1 MADMQGEHAIPA
13 AQASALRSLNLLA
26 QRLERALNLLGDG
39 SNADPE
45 LRSIADGIILAVRQ
59 APDVALASIYLN
71 QIAGP
76 YAVRHCVEA
85 AIICALIAPVMENGQ
100 AETSRIVAAAL
111 TMNAGMLRLAETFQ
125 LKDCALS
132 AEERS
137 TILRHPADSAELLRR
152 AGIDDDEWIACVLAH
167 HELDDGSGYPEG
179 LRADDIPEAARLV
192 GMADR
197 YCALVSAR
205 NYRRSMLPP
214 DALNK
219 LKASCKHAWLVAA
232 FEQEIGQYPPGTL
245 VRLVNG
251 ETGVVSSRR
260 GADGARQV
268 CSLRDT
274 LGVPFAPLELRS
286 TREPLFQIAAAL
298 HEDSAGLRFSMRQ
311 IWGDAAAV

>member
-1 MADMQGEHAIPA
+1 MADTQAEHAIPA
-13 AQASALRSLNLLA
+13 AQVSVLRSLNVLA
-26 QRLERALNLLGDG
+26 QQLERALNLLGNG
-39 SNADPE
+39 SNADTE
-45 LRSIADGIILAVRQ
+45 LRAIAGGIILAVRQ

-85 AIICALIAPVMENGQ
+85 AIICALIAPAMENGP
-100 AETSRIVAAAL
+100 AETGRIVAAAL

-137 TILRHPADSAELLRR
+137 AILRHPTDSAELLRR
-152 AGIDDDEWIACVLAH
+152 AGIDDEEWIACVLAH

-179 LRADDIPEAARLV
+179 RGADDIPEAARLV
-192 GMADR
+192 GTADR

-214 DALNK
+214 DALDN
-219 LKASCKHAWLVAA
+219 LKANSKHPCLLAA
-232 FEQEIGQYPPGTL
+232 FEQEIGPYPPGAL

-251 ETGVVSSRR
+251 ETGVVSLRR

-268 CSLRDT
+268 CSLSDT
-274 LGVPFAPLELRS
+274 LGVPFAPLERRS
-286 TREPLFQIAAAL
+286 TSEPLFQIAAAL

-311 IWGDAAAV
+311 IWGNAAAV

>member
-1 MADMQGEHAIPA
+1 MADMQAEYRVPA
-13 AQASALRSLNLLA
+13 AQGSVLRSLNLLA
-26 QRLERALNLLGDG
+26 QRLERSLNLLGNG
-39 SNADPE
+39 NNAGTE

-59 APDVALASIYLN
+59 APDVALATIYLN

-76 YAVRHCVEA
+76 YSVRHCVET
-85 AIICALIAPVMENGQ
+85 AIVCALIAPVMEHGE

-125 LKDCALS
+125 LKDCPLS

-137 TILRHPADSAELLRR
+137 AIRRHPAESVELLQR
-152 AGIDDDEWIACVLAH
+152 AGIDDEEWLACVLAH
-167 HELDDGSGYPEG
+167 HELDDGNGYPQG
-179 LRADDIPEAARLV
+179 LMVHDIPEAARIV

-197 YCALVSAR
+197 YCAMVSAR

-214 DALNK
+214 DALSK
-219 LKASCKHAWLVAA
+219 LSAGCKHPWLLAA
-232 FEQEIGQYPPGTL
+232 FEQEIGQHPPGTL
-245 VRLVNG
+245 VQLVNG
-251 ETGVVSSRR
+251 ETGVVSLRR
-260 GADGARQV
+260 AADGGRQV
-268 CSLRDT
+268 YSLRDT
-274 LGVPFAPLELRS
+274 LGVAFEPLEVRS

>member
-1 MADMQGEHAIPA
+1 MADMQAKHCVPA
-13 AQASALRSLNLLA
+13 AQVSVLRSLNQLA
-26 QRLERALNLLGDG
+26 QRLERALLSLGNG
-39 SNADPE
+39 SNADAE
-45 LRSIADGIILAVRQ
+45 LRAIAGGVLQAVRQ
-59 APDVALASIYLN
+59 SPDVALASIYLN

-85 AIICALIAPVMENGQ
+85 AIICALIAPTMEHGQ
-100 AETSRIVAAAL
+100 EGTARIVAAAL
-111 TMNAGMLRLAETFQ
+111 TMNAGMIRLVETFQ

-132 AEERS
+132 DNERS
-137 TILRHPADSAELLRR
+137 AIVRHPAESAELLRR
-152 AGIDDDEWIACVLAH
+152 AGVDDEEWIACVLAH

-179 LRADDIPEAARLV
+179 RRGAEIPEAARLV

-205 NYRRSMLPP
+205 NYRRSMSPP
-214 DALNK
+214 EALNK
-219 LKASCKHAWLVAA
+219 LSADCKHAWLVAA
-232 FEQEIGQYPPGTL
+232 FEQAIGRHPPGTL

-251 ETGVVSSRR
+251 ETGVVSLRR
-260 GADGARQV
+260 GGDGARQV
-268 CSLRDT
+268 VSLRDT
-274 LGVPFAPLELRS
+274 LGVPFAPLEVRS